1 MKAGHVKALKSYR
14 SRAKIISRLQGV
26 LRPVLPHGLDVVVCG
41 VDVSNNLVL
50 QVATP
55 AALPSLRALQPVL
68 LSAARTV
75 CYEVTAVSL
84 KVRPSVNLP
93 LSPYQD
99 YCAYMQRCESRTMSV
114 AARQHLNHLVKRC
127 KASPLKSSLEK
138 LLRRYL
144 CD

>member
-1 MKAGHVKALKSYR
+1 MKAAHVKALKSYR
-14 SRAKIISRLQGV
+14 SRARIISRLQGV
-26 LRPVLPHGLDVVVCG
+26 LMPVLPYGLDVVVCG
-41 VDVSNNLVL
+41 VDASSSLVL

-55 AALPSLRALQPVL
+55 AVLASLRALQPVL

-75 CYEVTAVSL
+75 CHEVTAVSF
-84 KVRPSVNLP
+84 KVRPSAASP

-99 YCAYMQRCESRTMSV
+99 YCSLMQRCESRTMSV
-114 AARQHLNHLVKRC
+114 AARQHFNHLASRC
-127 KASPLKSSLEK
+127 KPSPLKSSLEK